1 VNDINE
7 PAAALSK
14 ELRALM
20 EWEERE
26 NAKITSRLKAEGRYK
41 IGLDTN
47 NEAFADVRAE
57 RTRRLREIFEKYKDL
72 PPGTKLKFW

>member
-1 VNDINE
+1 MNEINKL
-7 PAAALSK
+7 AAALSK

-26 NAKITSRLKAEGRYK
+26 NAKITSRLKAEGRHK
-41 IGLDTN
+41 IGLDAN

-57 RTRRLREIFEKYKDL
+57 RTRRLREILEKYKDL
-72 PPGTKLKFW
+72 PPGTKLKLW